1 MSAGL
6 AYAVDLAV
14 TNIEVTQAIQTTTNT
29 IQLVA
34 QRSTAVRATVVNLD
48 GVAVPGVTGS
58 LHVFVNGAEITPGAG
73 VTPINTPFTVPVAP
87 QRANENDRL
96 NFELPAPTGIT
107 ASTNVTF
114 RVDVPPVPGEINTA
128 NNTLTTSA
136 LTAVNRTT
144 PSIFFTSINWIGK
157 GVPDPALIQPGVGD
171 AFVRGIFPV
180 NDGDSKLYQQGLF
193 PSLTF
198 NEDTNNNGILDQKP
212 EGDDLLTLLDSCRQF
227 IVNKGLGATNNTYL
241 YGWIK
246 GNPIDGNGLS
256 ELDKFPAAFT
266 AFGNTEP
273 TRYQRTFAHELA
285 HDFNREHNMPERLL
299 DQVGWD
305 VGARLPNN
313 PAANN
318 TTGRVKPMT
327 LNDIMNPGRLT
338 NQAWV
343 DTITYNALLGSPV
356 LSPSPRDRGD
366 EPSERVLVVQGIF
379 DPTGSSLLRLKP
391 AFRFPWA
398 SQPTLPPP
406 AVIEGSTVPTGFIA
420 EVIDIA
426 GVVTR
431 VPFGA
436 RVADDAGNVAFGAF
450 EVMVAVPPERQVASL
465 RITDAQGLRTYAAV
479 KRSRPPTITVV
490 EPQPFQQLGRK
501 SDVAWN
507 VKDPDTPASKLLYQ
521 IAYSPDGGS
530 SWVPLAVDVP
540 GTAKSLVVDT
550 TEIQQSRGNGV
561 IRVFVSDG
569 LNTAFAD
576 VTNLSTVFA
585 LYPAP

>member
-1 MSAGL
+1 
-6 AYAVDLAV
+6 
-14 TNIEVTQAIQTTTNT
+14 
-29 IQLVA
+29 
-34 QRSTAVRATVVNLD
+34 
-48 GVAVPGVTGS
+48 
-58 LHVFVNGAEITPGAG
+58 
-73 VTPINTPFTVPVAP
+73 
-87 QRANENDRL
+87 
-96 NFELPAPTGIT
+96 
-107 ASTNVTF
+107 
-114 RVDVPPVPGEINTA
+114 
-128 NNTLTTSA
+128 
-136 LTAVNRTT
+136 
-144 PSIFFTSINWIGK
+144 
-157 GVPDPALIQPGVGD
+157 
-171 AFVRGIFPV
+171 
-180 NDGDSKLYQQGLF
+180 
-193 PSLTF
+193 
-198 NEDTNNNGILDQKP
+198 
-212 EGDDLLTLLDSCRQF
+212 
-227 IVNKGLGATNNTYL
+227 
-241 YGWIK
+241 
-246 GNPIDGNGLS
+246 
-256 ELDKFPAAFT
+256 
-266 AFGNTEP
+266 
-273 TRYQRTFAHELA
+273 
-285 HDFNREHNMPERLL
+285 
-299 DQVGWD
+299 
-305 VGARLPNN
+305 
-313 PAANN
+313 
-318 TTGRVKPMT
+318 
-327 LNDIMNPGRLT
+327 
-338 NQAWV
+338 
-343 DTITYNALLGSPV
+343 
-356 LSPSPRDRGD
+356 
-366 EPSERVLVVQGIF
+366 
-379 DPTGSSLLRLKP
+379 
-391 AFRFPWA
+391 
-398 SQPTLPPP
+398 
-406 AVIEGSTVPTGFIA
+406 VPTGFIA